1 MHKLVIPSYKLYFVT
16 QFSKN
21 GVKMSLEANKVIS
34 FKYTLKDD
42 KGTVIDSTLNKDPLA
57 FISGSNQILPKLEET
72 LNGMLIGG
80 KKNVKLNAVEAYGE
94 YDEKAIQ
101 NIKKD
106 QFPTEAKLEVGMSYL
121 ANSPDGKQMPFT
133 ITEVKAEE
141 ITVDFNHPLAGKKL
155 EFDVELV
162 DKRDATP
169 EEIQHGHV
177 HGLGGHQH

>member
-1 MHKLVIPSYKLYFVT
+1 MP
-16 QFSKN
+16 
-21 GVKMSLEANKVIS
+21 LEANKVIS

-42 KGTVIDSTLNKDPLA
+42 QGSVIDSTLNKDPLS

-72 LNGMLIGG
+72 LGGMLIGG
-80 KKNVKLNAVEAYGE
+80 KKNVKLNAADAYGE

-106 QFPTEAKLEVGMSYL
+106 QFPPEAKLEVGMSYL

-133 ITEVKAEE
+133 IAEVKEEE
-141 ITVDFNHPLAGKKL
+141 ITVDFNHPLAGKAL
-155 EFDVELV
+155 EFDVELI

-177 HGLGGHQH
+177 HGPGGHQH